1 MSAMIGLVVHPR
13 GARSNLGGRGVWR
26 HALSGCVVALLLAA
40 SNVVGAISLG
50 ADIVVDPSGQTL
62 YVVDPAGYTQA
73 VAVDDG
79 RLYWASTEQATPIAM
94 VGGRLLALGMPPQ
107 RGMGMLMMI
116 NPASGVTVD
125 RVAFDV
131 PEDVIAS
138 AALRPMRRF
147 RLQVESGTDGLR
159 LHWQSTGRPMRGA
172 LIDADGDG
180 DLSEDSLAQV
190 ESGAFDIVTE
200 GQRTLAIPVR
210 NASEPTAP
218 SGVALSVE
226 ESLQGI
232 DGRQFRAADD
242 AYVLASV
249 ATPDAD
255 FATAYRWS
263 IHARDDGRFLGRL
276 DSPYSYAPFMV
287 RGSLMVY
294 RAEPTLVL
302 QGDKYVGQPSRLV
315 AFDLATG
322 AERWSVP
329 VREAEYRGPVPP

>member
-1 MSAMIGLVVHPR
+1 MSAMTGLFVR
-13 GARSNLGGRGVWR
+13 TRAAGGSLGGRRIGR
-26 HALSGCVVALLLAA
+26 QALRACAGALLLAA
-40 SNVVGAISLG
+40 SNAVGASSLG
-50 ADIVVDPSGQTL
+50 TDIVVDPSGQTL
-62 YVVDPAGYTQA
+62 YVVDPAGYAQA

-79 RLYWASTEQATPIAM
+79 RRYWANTEQATPIAM
-94 VGGRLLALGMPPQ
+94 VGGRLLVLGMPPQ
-107 RGMGMLMMI
+107 RGMGLLLMI
-116 NPASGVTVD
+116 DPATGVTVD
-125 RVAFDV
+125 RIAFDV
-131 PEDVIAS
+131 PEDVTAS
-138 AALRPMRRF
+138 AALRPLQRF

-159 LHWQSTGRPMRGA
+159 LRWQYTGRPMRGA

-180 DLSEDSLAQV
+180 DLSAESLAQV

-210 NASEPTAP
+210 DASEPTAP
-218 SGVALSVE
+218 SGVALSAE

-255 FATAYRWS
+255 LVTAYRWS
-263 IHARDDGRFLGRL
+263 IHAREDGRFLGRL
-276 DSPYSYAPFMV
+276 DSPYAYAPFMV
-287 RGSLMVY
+287 RGSLLVY

-329 VREAEYRGPVPP
+329 VREAEYRGPMPP